1 MENCLVFVFLLDI
14 TIFHLSD
21 ISFFVVGGGGSGE
34 FCSVDDIV
42 ICLYF

>member
-34 FCSVDDIV
+34 FCSVADIV